1 MLAGEVKPDSGAV
14 TRTRGL
20 KVGYMPQIP
29 TFRPGATVR
38 DVVMEVVDT
47 ESGDW
52 EAIGAAEEAMSRLG
66 LKTKTNSREDAL
78 VAELSGGLQRKVS
91 LARELAKGPELL
103 LLDEPTNHLDLESIL
118 WLEEWFQNFKG
129 AIVMTSHDREFMNRI
144 VKRIVEVANK
154 TITTYS
160 GNYDFYLKEREIR
173 KEQLLASHQKQQ
185 DMLAKEHEFIARFA
199 ARASHAAQVQS
210 RVKKLDYKN

>member
-1 MLAGEVKPDSGAV
+1 VFEGEKIALIGPNGAGKSTLLKMLADELKPDSGAV

-20 KVGYMPQIP
+20 KVGYMPQMP

-78 VAELSGGLQRKVS
+78 VSELSGGLQRKVS
-91 LARELAKGPELL
+91 LARELARGPELL

-118 WLEEWFQNFKG
+118 WLEDYVRAAPF
-129 AIVMTSHDREFMNRI
+129 AVMTISHDRAFLRGVGNRVIEVDKRNPDGILSVNGGYDEF
-144 VKRIVEVANK
+144 
-154 TITTYS
+154 
-160 GNYDFYLKEREIR
+160 
-173 KEQLLASHQKQQ
+173 LA
-185 DMLAKEHEFIARFA
+185 DRFA
-199 ARASHAAQVQS
+199 
-210 RVKKLDYKN
+210 